1 MTHLRWVTATF
12 VGALALVGI
21 GEDGAR
27 AAIHPAAEVE
37 EPATTTRVHS
47 TDHPVN
53 PSTSAAGT
61 RTSPKSP
68 TTQALTG
75 EAISAA
81 DERRYCDAL
90 WLFEALH
97 LRSPSPR
104 ALYNAAEVAFAA
116 GDRVKALDLY
126 RLTQQRYPS
135 FEKSTLVQSRANKVF
150 SDMTRLGPGTACPIR
165 EDVCGDWMLRP
176 TDGGEQCDDGNAQ
189 NGDGCDD
196 NCTLTGCGNGVVT
209 AGEDCDDGNTRNG
222 DGCDE
227 NCTPSSCGNGIITA
241 PEACDD
247 GNTRDGDGCDRT
259 CVPSGCGNGTAT
271 GTEQCD
277 DGNTQN
283 GDGCDTS
290 CTWTRCG
297 NGIVTGF
304 EQCDDGNNV
313 GGDGCE
319 SDCSLTRVKQPL
331 PGIVV
336 VVLGSAAALGGGAA
350 LAGGLDRYAE
360 ADRAR
365 ARLRDQ
371 ETLFASDPSAS
382 LAGIDGLR
390 AQIATADENARG
402 LGAPLVVGG
411 AGLMA
416 AGVVGVGIGLWLA
429 FTNTEVAG
437 GAL

>member
-1 MTHLRWVTATF
+1 MTSTF
-12 VGALALVGI
+12 LSVLTLVGL
-21 GEDGAR
+21 GHDAR
-27 AAIHPAAEVE
+27 AAIHPAADEQAKAA
-37 EPATTTRVHS
+37 ATERAGPTHTQATPTAQTT
-47 TDHPVN
+47 
-53 PSTSAAGT
+53 GT
-61 RTSPKSP
+61 RAATKSP

-135 FEKSTLVQSRANKVF
+135 FDKAPLVQARANKVF

-176 TDGGEQCDDGNAQ
+176 TDGGEQCDDGNTI
-189 NGDGCDD
+189 NGDGCDN
-196 NCTLTGCGNGVVT
+196 NCTISACGNGVVT
-209 AGEDCDDGNTRNG
+209 TGEACDDGNAING

-227 NCTPSSCGNGIITA
+227 NCTLSACGNGIVTA
-241 PEACDD
+241 PEVCDD
-247 GNTRDGDGCDRT
+247 GNGRDGDGCDRT
-259 CVPSGCGNGTAT
+259 CVPTGCGNGVAT

-277 DGNTQN
+277 DGNTKN
-283 GDGCDTS
+283 GDGCDTT
-290 CTWTRCG
+290 CTLSRCG
-297 NGIVTGF
+297 NGIVTDF
-304 EQCDDGNNV
+304 EQCDDGNDV
-313 GGDGCE
+313 AGDGCE

-336 VVLGSAAALGGGAA
+336 VVLGSAAAVGGGVAV
-350 LAGGLDRYAE
+350 AGGSERYAE
-360 ADRAR
+360 AERAR
-365 ARLRDQ
+365 GRLRDAQ
-371 ETLFASDPSAS
+371 ALFASDPSAG
-382 LAGIDGLR
+382 LADIDRLR
-390 AQIATADENARG
+390 GEISTTDENARG
-402 LGAPLVVGG
+402 LGAPLVLGG

-416 AGVVGVGIGLWLA
+416 AGVVGVGVGLWLA